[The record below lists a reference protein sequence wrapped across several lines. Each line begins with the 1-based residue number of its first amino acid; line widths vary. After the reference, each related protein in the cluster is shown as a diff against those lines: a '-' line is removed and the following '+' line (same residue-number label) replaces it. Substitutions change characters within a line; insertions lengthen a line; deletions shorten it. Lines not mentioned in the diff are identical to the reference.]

1 MTLVTTNDI
10 LRHAKENGYAVCAFN
25 IENMEM
31 VQAVVAAA
39 EETGSPVIIQTSA
52 NTVKYAPMDM
62 YMAMVSAALKQVNVP
77 VALHL
82 DHGDGTGLAQRAVRA
97 GYTSVMIDASK
108 QPFEENVK
116 QTAAVVQLAK
126 PVGVSVE
133 AELGN
138 VGGKPGDPEYG
149 SDGYTKVDEA
159 VAFVEQTGVDSLA
172 VAIGTAHGVYHGE
185 PMLDLDR
192 LRTLRDA
199 LDVPLVLHGAS
210 GLTEQDVKN
219 CINNGISK
227 INYATELRI
236 AFTEAVKEYF
246 GLEQDFVDPK
256 KFTGY
261 ARDRVKE
268 VAIEKMRTCGSHG
281 QAAAWWKEEI
291 GNETAVARN

>member
-1 MTLVTTNDI
+1 MTLVTTNEI
-10 LRHAKENGYAVCAFN
+10 LRHAMEHGYGVCAFN
-25 IENMEM
+25 VENMEM
-31 VQAVVAAA
+31 VQAVVDAAK
-39 EETGSPVIIQTSA
+39 ETASPVIIQTSA

-62 YMAMVSAALKQVNVP
+62 YMAMVSAAVKDADVP

-82 DHGDGTGLAQRAVRA
+82 DHGDGAGLALKAIRA

-108 QPFEENVK
+108 QPFEENLRM
-116 QTAAVVQLAK
+116 TAEIVGLAK

-149 SDGYTKVDEA
+149 TDGYTKVEQA
-159 VAFVEQTGVDSLA
+159 VRFVEQSGVDSLA

-185 PMLDLDR
+185 PVLDLKR
-192 LRTLRDA
+192 LQELRDA

-210 GLTEQDVKN
+210 GLTEQDVRN
-219 CINNGISK
+219 CIRHGISK

-236 AFTEAVKEYF
+236 AFTEAVKEYI
-246 GLEQDFVDPK
+246 GMNEDFVDPK

-261 ARDRVKE
+261 ARDRVKA
-268 VAIEKMRTCGSHG
+268 VAIEKMKSCGSHS
-281 QAAAWWKEEI
+281 QAAGW
-291 GNETAVARN
+291 

>member
-1 MTLVTTNDI
+1 MTLVTTNEI
-10 LRHAKENGYAVCAFN
+10 LRHAMEHGYGVCAFN
-25 IENMEM
+25 VENMEM
-31 VQAVVAAA
+31 VQAVVDAAK
-39 EETGSPVIIQTSA
+39 ETASPVIIQTSA

-62 YMAMVSAALKQVNVP
+62 YMAMVSAAVKDADVP

-82 DHGDGTGLAQRAVRA
+82 DHGDGAGLALKAIRA

-108 QPFEENVK
+108 QPFEENLRM
-116 QTAAVVQLAK
+116 TAEIVGLAK

-149 SDGYTKVDEA
+149 TDGYTKVEQA
-159 VAFVEQTGVDSLA
+159 VRFVEQSGVDSLA

-185 PMLDLDR
+185 PVLDLER
-192 LRTLRDA
+192 LQELRDA

-210 GLTEQDVKN
+210 GLTEQDVRN
-219 CINNGISK
+219 CIRHGISK

-236 AFTEAVKEYF
+236 AFTEAVKEYI
-246 GLEQDFVDPK
+246 GMNEDFVDPK

-261 ARDRVKE
+261 ARDRVKA
-268 VAIEKMRTCGSHG
+268 VAIEKMKSCGSHS
-281 QAAAWWKEEI
+281 QATGW
-291 GNETAVARN
+291 